1 MQKNKCSVYF
11 FANTKMLELMQYV
24 NPVATP
30 NTTSIK
36 SPTDLGYSFSIEV
49 EMLSDN
55 DLVKIINLCGDYL
68 NIISPK
74 DLAKRDGISS
84 VSANKET
91 NHRKIIKLFNT
102 KFISEKY

>member
-1 MQKNKCSVYF
+1 MSKKRKHVKLRELEELIPFSV
-11 FANTKMLELMQYV
+11 
-24 NPVATP
+24 
-30 NTTSIK
+30 
-36 SPTDLGYSFSIEV
+36 EV
-49 EMLSDN
+49 EMLTDN

-91 NHRKIIKLFNT
+91 NHRKVVKLFNT